1 MLSAITR
8 LFPLWALLLS
18 VLAYYTP
25 TTFTSIGPWV
35 TTLLMLIMF
44 GMGVHLKIDDFKRV
58 LSRPAPVAAGIFLH
72 YLVMPLAAWVL
83 AIAFKMPP
91 DLSAGM
97 VLVGSVASGTASNV
111 MIYLAKGDVA
121 LSVTISSVSTLVGVV
136 ATPLL
141 TRLYVDAHIQV
152 DVMGMLLSIL
162 QIVVIPIALGLII
175 HHLFPRLVKALE
187 PYLPA
192 FSMVCILAIISAVV
206 AGSAAH
212 IASVGFVVIIAV
224 VLHNI
229 IGLLGGYWGGKLF
242 GFDESTCRTLAIEVG
257 MQNSGLAA
265 ALGKIYF
272 SPLAALPGALFSVW
286 HNLSGSLLA
295 GYWSG
300 KPIQDQKKHD
310 VYTEASSTGGFRYVH
325 TEIDP
330 ERHDG
335 KRAARTENPA
345 RSRPYRPWPTADQRR
360 NQSREERVHRQ
371 TDGAA

>member
-1 MLSAITR
+1 MLATFTR
-8 LFPLWALLLS
+8 LFPAWALLLS
-18 VLAYYTP
+18 VIAWSTP
-25 TTFTSIGPWV
+25 APFAAISPWISP
-35 TTLLMLIMF
+35 LLMLVMF
-44 GMGVHLKIDDFKRV
+44 AMGVHLRLSDFKRV

-83 AIAFKMPP
+83 ALAFKMPP

-111 MIYLAKGDVA
+111 MIYLARGDVA
-121 LSVTISSVSTLVGVV
+121 LSVTISSISTLVGVV

-152 DVMGMLLSIL
+152 DVWGMLLSIL
-162 QIVVIPIALGLII
+162 QIVVIPIALGLVI
-175 HHLFPRLVKALE
+175 HHLFPRLVNALE
-187 PYLPA
+187 PGLPA
-192 FSMVCILAIISAVV
+192 FSMLCILAIISAVV
-206 AGSAAH
+206 AGSAGH
-212 IASVGFVVIIAV
+212 IAAVGPVVIVAV
-224 VLHNI
+224 ILHNA
-229 IGLLGGYWGGKLF
+229 IGLLGGYWGGRLF

-300 KPIQDQKKHD
+300 KP
-310 VYTEASSTGGFRYVH
+310 A
-325 TEIDP
+325 
-330 ERHDG
+330 G
-335 KRAARTENPA
+335 KEPA
-345 RSRPYRPWPTADQRR
+345 CPAKSQPR
-360 NQSREERVHRQ
+360 N
-371 TDGAA
+371 G

>member
-1 MLSAITR
+1 M
-8 LFPLWALLLS
+8 
-18 VLAYYTP
+18 
-25 TTFTSIGPWV
+25 
-35 TTLLMLIMF
+35 
-44 GMGVHLKIDDFKRV
+44 
-58 LSRPAPVAAGIFLH
+58 
-72 YLVMPLAAWVL
+72 
-83 AIAFKMPP
+83 AFKMPP

-121 LSVTISSVSTLVGVV
+121 LSVTISSVSTLVGVI

-141 TRLYVDAHIQV
+141 TRLYVDAHIRV

-162 QIVVIPIALGLII
+162 QIVVIPIALGLVI
-175 HHLFPRLVKALE
+175 HHLFPRVVKAVE

-206 AGSAAH
+206 AGSASH
-212 IASVGFVVIIAV
+212 IASVGFVVIVAV
-224 VLHNI
+224 VLHNT

-257 MQNSGLAA
+257 MQNSTAA

-300 KPIQDQKKHD
+300 KPIDDQPKRCGETGLIDPACFTLKPPHQEASAMATPRLTQKD
-310 VYTEASSTGGFRYVH
+310 MTEAEQRELKTLLDRARIAHGRTLTNAETNQVKKSTS
-325 TEIDP
+325 I
-330 ERHDG
+330 
-335 KRAARTENPA
+335 N
-345 RSRPYRPWPTADQRR
+345 
-360 NQSREERVHRQ
+360 
-371 TDGAA
+371 

>member
-25 TTFTSIGPWV
+25 TTFTGIGPWV
-35 TTLLMLIMF
+35 TTLLMLIML

-72 YLVMPLAAWVL
+72 YLVMPLAAWLL
-83 AIAFKMPP
+83 AMAFKMPP

-111 MIYLAKGDVA
+111 MIFLAKGDVA
-121 LSVTISSVSTLVGVV
+121 LSVTISSVSTLVGVI

-162 QIVVIPIALGLII
+162 QIVVIPIALGLVI
-175 HHLFPRLVKALE
+175 HHLFPRVVKAVE

-206 AGSAAH
+206 AGGKPWRALE
-212 IASVGFVVIIAV
+212 VDIIAEMETV
-224 VLHNI
+224 GCAVIQHFPALSKLWHQAVSIRINI
-229 IGLLGGYWGGKLF
+229 KQTIVELCGQRIDNQAATRFLRVKGINLPA
-242 GFDESTCRTLAIEVG
+242 DAIDKSAIANIRERRSLRRS
-257 MQNSGLAA
+257 NSQVAE
-265 ALGKIYF
+265 
-272 SPLAALPGALFSVW
+272 
-286 HNLSGSLLA
+286 
-295 GYWSG
+295 
-300 KPIQDQKKHD
+300 Q
-310 VYTEASSTGGFRYVH
+310 TECQQGR
-325 TEIDP
+325 
-330 ERHDG
+330 
-335 KRAARTENPA
+335 
-345 RSRPYRPWPTADQRR
+345 
-360 NQSREERVHRQ
+360 
-371 TDGAA
+371 